1 MHYTIELLVLCVFIN
16 IDYAIS
22 IFFLH
27 ISLQITTIFFC
38 TLPLPWHYLDLFNLL
53 LFFKIIYLSV
63 YLFFAHLAHI
73 YHGSFAYV

>member
-1 MHYTIELLVLCVFIN
+1 MHYTIELLFLCVFIN

-22 IFFLH
+22 IFFFLH

-38 TLPLPWHYLDLFNLL
+38 ALPLPWHYLDLFNLL

-63 YLFFAHLAHI
+63 YFYFLHI
-73 YHGSFAYV
+73 